1 MSINTSSESINS
13 APSPAQTA
21 PLDSTPVLD
30 NMQGTSAGPLDQL
43 TIEPIDHRESV
54 DLNRALD
61 AIVIDESVS
70 TDVNDPRASSPV
82 PAFDEDNPTEAAD
95 QSSIIVRED
104 PVSSDS
110 IELLMPDDDDAAE
123 LYLEDEE
130 QIRLALALSVADI
143 DSAADH

>member
-13 APSPAQTA
+13 APPPAQTA

-82 PAFDEDNPTEAAD
+82 PAFDDNPTEAAA